1 MSTVL
6 SSPNSGLP
14 RMRPEAVMRLCIV
27 LLAGALVA
35 VPALAAP
42 DAATLETV
50 ASLGLVES
58 DTPVRD
64 REGWRKPRKIVVR
77 TNEERLPWMREVV
90 DGVELV
96 AATTEAEAI
105 AAAPGADGL
114 IGFCSAAIL
123 DAGPDIRWIQL
134 PYAGAERCVATP
146 GVRER
151 GILVT
156 NAQRIYGPEIA
167 EHVMAMLLMFS
178 RGLTVY
184 YAEQQKGVWSRS
196 AVPEERLWE
205 LTGKTMLVAGLGGIG
220 TETARRAHALGM
232 NVIATRGSSREG
244 PDFVS
249 YVGLADELTEL
260 AERADVVVNATPLT
274 PATRDIF
281 NADFFA
287 RMKPTAYFINVGRGG
302 SVVTD
307 DLVEALKSGAIAG
320 AGLDVTEPEPLPE
333 GHPLW
338 SLPNVIITPHVA
350 AGSDVRVGRLWL
362 VMRENLRRYSA
373 GEKMYSVVSVERGY

>member
-1 MSTVL
+1 MHAESVL
-6 SSPNSGLP
+6 RGTL
-14 RMRPEAVMRLCIV
+14 A
-27 LLAGALVA
+27 LLAAAWVA

-50 ASLGLVES
+50 AALELVES
-58 DTPVRD
+58 ETPVRD

-77 TNEERLPWMREVV
+77 TTAERLPWLGEVV

-96 AATTEAEAI
+96 AAANEAEAI

-123 DAGPDIRWIQL
+123 EAGPDIRWIQL
-134 PYAGAERCVATP
+134 PYAGAERCIATP

-151 GILVT
+151 DILVT

-184 YAEQQKGVWSRS
+184 YAEQQKGIWNRP
-196 AVPEERLWE
+196 AVPEEKLWE
-205 LTGKTMLVAGLGGIG
+205 LTGKTMLVVGLGGIG
-220 TETARRAHALGM
+220 TETAQRAHAMGM

-249 YVGLADELTEL
+249 YVGLADELLEL
-260 AERADVVVNATPLT
+260 TERADVVVNATPLT

-281 NADFFA
+281 DADFFA
-287 RMKPTAYFINVGRGG
+287 TMKPTAYFINVGRGG

-307 DLVEALKSGAIAG
+307 DLVDALTSGAIAG

-362 VMRENLRRYSA
+362 VLRENLRRYAA
-373 GEKMYSVVSVERGY
+373 GEKMYSEVSLEQGY

>member
-6 SSPNSGLP
+6 FFPNSGWP
-14 RMRPEAVMRLCIV
+14 SMRTEYVRRGALA

-50 ASLGLVES
+50 AALELVES
-58 DTPVRD
+58 DAPVRD
-64 REGWRKPRKIVVR
+64 REGWRKPGKVVVR
-77 TNEERLPWMREVV
+77 TTEERLPWLGEVV

-96 AATTEAEAI
+96 AAATEAAAI

-123 DAGPDIRWIQL
+123 EAGPDIRWIQL
-134 PYAGAERCVATP
+134 RYAGAERCVATP

-184 YAEQQKGVWSRS
+184 YAEQQKGVWNRS
-196 AVPEERLWE
+196 AVPEEELWE

-249 YVGLADELTEL
+249 YVGLADELPEL

-281 NADFFA
+281 DAEFFGK
-287 RMKPTAYFINVGRGG
+287 MKPTAYFINVGRGG

-307 DLVEALKSGAIAG
+307 DLVAALKSGAIAG

-338 SLPNVIITPHVA
+338 RLPNVIITPHVA

-362 VMRENLRRYSA
+362 VMRENLRRYAA
-373 GEKMYSVVSVERGY
+373 GEKMYSEVSLEQGY